1 MECIVC
7 IRNYFV
13 KQSLQL
19 DLSVT
24 PALTLVIPFSTSTWP
39 ISSRGWLHAYE
50 TEINLS
56 LMVIRSFDYAKLKWK
71 TIRFMFRPRTSVKT
85 VNWTDTDPQWK
96 GLLLIRL
103 SINLLLSRN
112 HNPQTIDWYSIWR
125 DSELR
130 LINSWCLA
138 NYFDCKVSKYAMG
151 NCLGKYSTIFHASSS
166 SSWERI
172 FIYQKRNPCLNV

>member
-50 TEINLS
+50 TGINLS
-56 LMVIRSFDYAKLKWK
+56 LMVIRSFDYAKLIWK

-96 GLLLIRL
+96 GLSLIRL
-103 SINLLLSRN
+103 SINLAPVEESQPTN
-112 HNPQTIDWYSIWR
+112 HRLVLNLKGFGIKIDKFLMFG
-125 DSELR
+125 ELFR
-130 LINSWCLA
+130 LQSQQICN
-138 NYFDCKVSKYAMG
+138 
-151 NCLGKYSTIFHASSS
+151 GKWFG
-166 SSWERI
+166 
-172 FIYQKRNPCLNV
+172 